1 MESTMDRRSFLKGSV
16 LAGAVAS
23 TGMLLGGCAP
33 KKESESAVE
42 KNGKSAGDGGAVDWL
57 GAPQTID
64 EGDIAETLECDVLV
78 IGGGLSGL
86 CALNAAVEEGA
97 NAILIE
103 KAASSILQSVTKSR
117 WRLE

>member
-42 KNGKSAGDGGAVDWL
+42 KTARAL
-57 GAPQTID
+57 AM
-64 EGDIAETLECDVLV
+64 E
-78 IGGGLSGL
+78 GLSIGL
-86 CALNAAVEEGA
+86 ALLRRSTK
-97 NAILIE
+97 AISP
-103 KAASSILQSVTKSR
+103 KR
-117 WRLE
+117 WSAMCL